1 MKKFILFIV
10 STIILSSSVFADT
23 FEKVNAEQ
31 YTVTIQSIKMCE
43 DATINS
49 ENSFSVSNCV
59 TLGNSP
65 LTVDITSTT
74 AGTTI
79 GKYADTT
86 ALVAGTTYRYFVP
99 TLSRTFTISGGGV
112 VDSHISGSFTCNT
125 TEDATRGGFD
135 RHLTQIAGKIGGS
148 PTAVNVFVPSAT
160 SDGIICKNNACSD
173 RQTGSTVAHD
183 IPDDTTLYGNAIS
196 IPTDNSDNFE
206 IIYTITS
213 PFTMKDLPPI
223 ITMSFGTK
231 GALEA
236 EAMVDGESA
245 DACRVGPSYPKFRV
259 TVTNLE

>member
-1 MKKFILFIV
+1 MKKFTLFIA
-10 STIILSSSVFADT
+10 SIIILSSSVFADT
-23 FEKVNAEQ
+23 FEKVNADQ

-43 DATINS
+43 DATIDS
-49 ENSFSVSNCV
+49 ETSFSVSNCI

-86 ALVAGTTYRYFVP
+86 ALVAGKTYRYFVP

-173 RQTGSTVAHD
+173 RQTGSTVSHD

>member
-1 MKKFILFIV
+1 MKKFTLFIV
-10 STIILSSSVFADT
+10 SIIILSSSVFADT
-23 FEKVNAEQ
+23 FEKVNADQ

-49 ENSFSVSNCV
+49 ETSFSISNCI

-86 ALVAGTTYRYFVP
+86 ALVAGKTYRYFVP

-173 RQTGSTVAHD
+173 RQTGSTVSHD

-196 IPTDNSDNFE
+196 IPADNSDNFE